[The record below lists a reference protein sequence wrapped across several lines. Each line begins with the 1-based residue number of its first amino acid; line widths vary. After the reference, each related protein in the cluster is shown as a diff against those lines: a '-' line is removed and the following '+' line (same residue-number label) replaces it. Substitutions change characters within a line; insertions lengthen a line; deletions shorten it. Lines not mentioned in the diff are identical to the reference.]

1 MERDDR
7 IFKEFL
13 QKEAE
18 EVNFSQR
25 QKQHLQHVMLSEL
38 AAGRQSFA
46 VRLVRKIRDFWH
58 DTFDL
63 NLAPVAAAAAVILL
77 VGSAA
82 VFGPERFMPGQEAPA
97 EPVYMQQTVTGQN
110 GDSATVIFIPLER
123 Q

>member
-7 IFKEFL
+7 ILKEFL

-25 QKQHLQHVMLSEL
+25 QKLHLQQVILSEL
-38 AAGRQSFA
+38 TAGRQSLA
-46 VRLVRKIRDFWH
+46 MRLVSKIRDFWH
-58 DTFDL
+58 GTFDL
-63 NLAPVAAAAAVILL
+63 NLAPVAAAAAVIIL

-82 VFGPERFMPGQEAPA
+82 VFGPERFVPGQDAPP
-97 EPVYMQQTVTGQN
+97 EPVYMQQIV
-110 GDSATVIFIPLER
+110 DSATVIFIPLER